1 MVNSKIFIVILILN
15 ISQEAKLLMSKRIF
29 ANLGFLL
36 QISGILT
43 VIPIGIGIY
52 FGEINEIVPL
62 FITCTA
68 FLCIGFLCNSLCERK
83 DLNLKSS
90 STLLIITFIILPLIG
105 SIPYIYLNPFNSTN
119 NLDLVS
125 NSYFESTS
133 GFTTTGFSFI
143 ADSYALPKS
152 LLVFRSLTE
161 IMGGIGIVFIILAF
175 FQSKKSLLFLGNTI
189 GIENTNGNYRKMF
202 LWVFAIYGLFIVAF
216 TGIYYALGFT
226 DLIKTGTF
234 VIDTLTGGFSP
245 TEQQMAQYVFPASK
259 ILMILLM
266 TFGAINF
273 AFNYHLLTGKLRKL
287 FTKEVIL
294 FFSIIAL
301 ASLSI
306 FLLTKLE
313 FIDALF
319 HVVSMTSAT
328 GIKYVDIFS
337 INSTVTAILITLIVI
352 GGCSFSMSGGIRIS
366 RIVTFLGSIKSAILL
381 AFVKGSDG
389 EFTVEREDGLEHQEQ
404 FPIVVSVL
412 LLIGLLLIFAIVF
425 STIGIS
431 FTDSLLEMGSAFSTN
446 GVTLGAINV
455 GMPLVYKWLVVAAM
469 TIGRVEILTILLFL
483 IPIMTHGT
491 KSHELR

>member
-1 MVNSKIFIVILILN
+1 
-15 ISQEAKLLMSKRIF
+15 MSKRIF

-43 VIPIGIGIY
+43 LIPIGIGIY
-52 FGEINEIVPL
+52 FGEINEIIPL

-68 FLCIGFLCNSLCERK
+68 FLCIGFFCNSLCERK
-83 DLNLKSS
+83 DLDLKSS
-90 STLLIITFIILPLIG
+90 SALLLLTFIILPLIG
-105 SIPYIYLNPFNSTN
+105 SIPYIYLNPFNSANTI
-119 NLDLVS
+119 DLVS

-143 ADSYALPKS
+143 TDSNTLPQS

-175 FQSKKSLLFLGNTI
+175 FQSKKSLLFLGNTV

-202 LWVFAIYGLFIVAF
+202 LWVFAIYGLAILAS

-245 TEQQMAQYVFPASK
+245 NEQQMAQYLFPVSK

-266 TFGAINF
+266 TFGSINF
-273 AFNYHLLTGKLRKL
+273 AFNYNLFTGKLRKM
-287 FTKEVIL
+287 FTKEVVL
-294 FFSIIAL
+294 FFTIIAI
-301 ASLSI
+301 ATLSI
-306 FLLTKLE
+306 VVLANLD
-313 FIDALF
+313 FIDSLF
-319 HVVSMTSAT
+319 HVVSMTSST
-328 GIKYVDIFS
+328 GYDYVNVFS

-352 GGCSFSMSGGIRIS
+352 GGCSFSMAGGIRMS
-366 RIVTFLGSIKSAILL
+366 RIVTFLGSIKSAVLL
-381 AFVKGSDG
+381 AFVKGSNG
-389 EFTVEREDGLEHQEQ
+389 ELEVEYEDRSEHQEQ
-404 FPIVVSVL
+404 IPIVISIL
-412 LLIGLLLIFAIVF
+412 LFIGILVIFAIIF
-425 STIGIS
+425 STLGLS

-446 GVTLGAINV
+446 GFTLGAINV
-455 GMPLVYKWLVVAAM
+455 GMPLFYKWLVVAAM

-483 IPIMTHGT
+483 IPIVTHR
-491 KSHELR
+491 SSER